1 MAFNKKRQASMRK
14 KSVGQLQ
21 DFVKS
26 GYLSAAA
33 AQVELFRRER
43 GKDFVD

>member
-1 MAFNKKRQASMRK
+1 MAFNKKRQARMRQ

-26 GYLSAAA
+26 GSLSAAA
-33 AQVELFRRER
+33 AQYELVRREQ
-43 GKDFVD
+43 GDKD